1 MITSLREDKV
11 DICIGL
17 TEGWVAGLLNDQGQ
31 KLKGYNIVGSWVET
45 PLRWAVVTG
54 RNREAINSIDDLKRH
69 KKVGVSRLGSGSHVM
84 AFVLADQEGW
94 LNSGKN
100 EQSQALDFVP
110 LGPFAQ
116 LRDGVTGNGTEAPTA
131 DFFMWE
137 HFTTK
142 PYFDGED
149 TPLKK
154 IGEIY
159 TPWPSWH
166 IAASTKT
173 FPHPKTDDR
182 LQQLFAA
189 LDKGIKEFEA
199 NPDRAVK
206 ILGTGEAGCHY
217 TEDDAR
223 EWLKDVKFSHGVRGV
238 SEKTMDNVV
247 RVLQSAGVIAPS
259 VEVKTGDGHTPK
271 GTIGYV
277 SGEDEERP
285 KHTSEIGTLKKLPNK
300 GTAWLGSSSG
310 VYFANTVRQAFSA
323 AFATSHGLPPNE
335 DILTGED
342 AEGRS
347 YNGPTLTG
355 PSATDPLPQ
364 LILPAL
370 GKLPDQK
377 LGLELVTA
385 FFQAWHPILPFLH
398 GPSFLKD
405 MEGLFQ
411 SQSAVAPASLGL
423 KDRQGADGQ
432 QADSSDAVPLDVRKQ
447 VAFQLIINIAA
458 LDRPDIQLPAA
469 SRINSTAD
477 VRRIAGALA
486 LDHSLTTIQTLLAAQ
501 LYLCATLA
509 IRAASTVGGII
520 VKLIFHAGLH
530 RCPLRYAHLS
540 PEDCEIRKRI
550 FWSAYALDRHCA
562 LSLGDP
568 NTIQDN
574 DIDVCLSGTELHK
587 AAVRD
592 YLPRPDPETGLHIP
606 ASQQSVGGLDQA
618 PIDHDPNDADEETGV
633 QKEKKLL
640 REAALISFV
649 QWARLIGRIIDIFH
663 KSVNHRYPNQDTIV
677 FLTSDI
683 ETWWND
689 LPSFFSEPE
698 SAQGEIHGHLSRFA
712 PFFKI
717 LYHRLHLL
725 MSRPR
730 LSLDQSTPQFQH
742 GLSICIRASRNIVS
756 GLKEHQRQAPKPETS
771 SPTTETVRHSTRD
784 NSTRPAKRRQS
795 RSAHEIATE
804 LDREITSPKTGTD
817 TPSSNLSSP
826 NFTLPVSIPEAAAKD
841 TQQTS
846 PFAWS
851 HNLPNKPNDAHF
863 SMTGLASSASP
874 YIRASTGGSRPNANP
889 PTTAESQL
897 NIGIPELPY
906 NAGMGNVMDD
916 PVFWDNLDFNQLDI
930 FGSAMWE
937 TMTGPYAP
945 GWETGGGLGGS
956 GGGWVHNGTT
966 AV

>member
-1 MITSLREDKV
+1 M
-11 DICIGL
+11 
-17 TEGWVAGLLNDQGQ
+17 
-31 KLKGYNIVGSWVET
+31 T
-45 PLRWAVVTG
+45 PRAHP
-54 RNREAINSIDDLKRH
+54 SPP
-69 KKVGVSRLGSGSHVM
+69 SH
-84 AFVLADQEGW
+84 
-94 LNSGKN
+94 S
-100 EQSQALDFVP
+100 
-110 LGPFAQ
+110 
-116 LRDGVTGNGTEAPTA
+116 
-131 DFFMWE
+131 
-137 HFTTK
+137 
-142 PYFDGED
+142 
-149 TPLKK
+149 
-154 IGEIY
+154 
-159 TPWPSWH
+159 
-166 IAASTKT
+166 
-173 FPHPKTDDR
+173 
-182 LQQLFAA
+182 
-189 LDKGIKEFEA
+189 
-199 NPDRAVK
+199 
-206 ILGTGEAGCHY
+206 
-217 TEDDAR
+217 
-223 EWLKDVKFSHGVRGV
+223 
-238 SEKTMDNVV
+238 
-247 RVLQSAGVIAPS
+247 
-259 VEVKTGDGHTPK
+259 
-271 GTIGYV
+271 V
-277 SGEDEERP
+277 SGDDEERP

-355 PSATDPLPQ
+355 PSATDTLPQ

-385 FFQAWHPILPFLH
+385 FFKAWHPILPFLH

-405 MEGLFQ
+405 MESLFQ
-411 SQSAVAPASLGL
+411 SQSTAAPTSQDS
-423 KDRQGADGQ
+423 DRQADG
-432 QADSSDAVPLDVRKQ
+432 SDAVPLDVRKQ
-447 VAFQLIINIAA
+447 AAFQLIINIAA

-469 SRINSTAD
+469 SRITSTAD
-477 VRRIAGALA
+477 VQRIAGVLA

-509 IRAASTVGGII
+509 IRAASAVGGII

-587 AAVRD
+587 AATIRD
-592 YLPRPDPETGLHIP
+592 YLPRPDPDSSLHAP
-606 ASQQSVGGLDQA
+606 LSHQSIGVGGLVQDPVDQ
-618 PIDHDPNDADEETGV
+618 DPHSTDEDTDGLR
-633 QKEKKLL
+633 EKKLL

-689 LPSFFSEPE
+689 LPSFFSEPDT
-698 SAQGEIHGHLSRFA
+698 ADGEIHGHLSRFA

-756 GLKEHQRQAPKPETS
+756 GLKEHQRQGQSMFLPGLLSATWMSGLIIAFACQLGKYPKVRACSVLSLLLSNIQSRKANANGHLSAPKPETS
-771 SPTTETVRHSTRD
+771 SPTTEAVRHSARE

-795 RSAHEIATE
+795 RSTNEMAAE
-804 LDREITSPKTGTD
+804 LDRENMSPKTGTEGS
-817 TPSSNLSSP
+817 SSNLSSP
-826 NFTLPVSIPEAAAKD
+826 NFTLPVSIPEAAVKD
-841 TQQTS
+841 TNQAS
-846 PFAWS
+846 SFAWS
-851 HNLPNKPNDAHF
+851 HNLPNQSHEAPF
-863 SMTGLASSASP
+863 SITSLTSSASP
-874 YIRASTGGSRPNANP
+874 DIRASAAIANRLNANA
-889 PTTAESQL
+889 PTAAESQA
-897 NIGIPELPY
+897 NIAIPELPY

-916 PVFWDNLDFNQLDI
+916 PLFWDNLDFNQLDI

-956 GGGWVHNGTT
+956 GGGWVPNGSAT
-966 AV
+966 AEAHGRRPIEAVTKSDAGESQTIEQFDPDPQHLGQSPHYTDAEPDRSSRGRTDMSTQEDAATNID